1 MRVTL
6 VRPPNGLY
14 EKVDLAPPLSLLTI
28 GAVLEQEGIEVSVLD
43 MNLRGMRD
51 HRWVQENFYENAVA
65 AIAETNP
72 DVVGFTSMAVD
83 SHVCLELARRVKEQD
98 PGCLSLFGGVHFSS
112 IAREMLTLYPE
123 VDYVITGEGE
133 IAVRNLFRYLR
144 GKAGASELENVA
156 YRDRSGIVH
165 RRVLKPSQ
173 TFEPVPFP
181 AYHLVNLSDYFST
194 NSRQLLDYEHGR
206 GCIFRCSF
214 CYSPV
219 HWGQGEQVKQ
229 IDRIVDEVLRLRG
242 MGPKHLFFVQDN
254 LLNSKEVGKEICQA
268 LTASRLGLTW
278 NCYATLPHLSTDALD
293 AMSEAGCIS
302 VFIGID
308 AVSSTAKKAFK
319 KTFFQGWN
327 KLSERLRAC
336 LERGIVPTCAFM
348 VDIPEY
354 DSTNTD
360 LSLATA
366 LFAANLGCGIRM
378 NTLTLYNQTET
389 YIDMQSRPRV
399 YTNLKPSLLLDTPN
413 VLHDN
418 PYAREHPELF
428 PFHQTFLPLPVYQKF
443 VTGMHMAYTL
453 FKTFNRTMVQ
463 YVSVDNGSLWGLLSH
478 LGDKIGDLT
487 QVPVLERRPLE
498 CDVFLREFPRFTLSR
513 QTKSALEMETAELEL
528 GRNAPESEVGLVVE
542 GERQTWRAGN
552 YEVIRLP
559 YEPAMLD
566 RLEGLPDS
574 ETPAQPYLLLEQN
587 RRINYFSLPDDMAR
601 TLTDLRDARHS
612 GQSIEVPPAVLSEL
626 VDVGILHTESA

>member
-51 HRWVQENFYENAVA
+51 HRWVQENFYDNAVA
-65 AIAETNP
+65 AIADTNP

-83 SHVCLELARRVKEQD
+83 SHVCLELAKRLKEQD
-98 PGCLSLFGGVHFSS
+98 PGCLSMFGGVHFSS

-133 IAVRNLFRYLR
+133 IAVRRLFRYLQ

-165 RRVLKPSQ
+165 RRVIKPSE
-173 TFEPVPFP
+173 TLETVPFP

-194 NSRQLLDYEHGR
+194 NPRQLLDYEHGR
-206 GCIFRCSF
+206 GCVFRCSF

-219 HWGQGEQVKQ
+219 HWGQGEQLKQ
-229 IDRIVDEVLRLRG
+229 VDRIMDEVLRLRD
-242 MGPKHLFFVQDN
+242 MGPRHLFFVQDN
-254 LLNSKEVGKEICQA
+254 LLNSKELGKEVCDA
-268 LTASRLGLTW
+268 LTRSRMGLTW
-278 NCYATLPHLSTDALD
+278 NCYATLPQLSDDALD
-293 AMSEAGCIS
+293 KMSEAGCIS

-308 AVSSTAKKAFK
+308 AVSATAKKAFK
-319 KTFFQGWN
+319 KTFFHGWN
-327 KLSERLRAC
+327 KLSGRLRAC
-336 LERGIVPTCAFM
+336 LERGITPTCAFM
-348 VDIPEY
+348 VDIPEH
-354 DSTNTD
+354 DSANTD

-418 PYAREHPELF
+418 PYAKERPELF

-453 FKTFNRTMVQ
+453 FKSFNRTMVQ

-487 QVPVLERRPLE
+487 KVPVLERRSLE
-498 CDVFLREFPRFTLSR
+498 CDVFLKEFPRFTLSR
-513 QTKSALEMETAELEL
+513 QTKSALEMETAEMEL

-552 YEVIRLP
+552 YGVIHLP

-574 ETPAQPYLLLEQN
+574 EAPAQPYLLLEQN
-587 RRINYFSLPDDMAR
+587 RRINYFSLPGDMAQ
-601 TLTDLRDARHS
+601 TLTDIQDARHS
-612 GQSIEVPPAVLSEL
+612 GQSVEVPPAVLSEL
-626 VDVGILHTESA
+626 VDVGVLHTESA